1 MNFLKLFSLVLSS
14 LICMETYGQLNDWEN
29 PHVVGINKLPSVA
42 TSISY
47 ANAEKALEGDFR
59 NSSRI
64 KYLNGKWK
72 FNFSPLIEKA
82 PKDFYKKDFDVSGW
96 DEIDVPANW
105 ELKGYGQ
112 AIYTNVT
119 YPIVPVNPPYI
130 PKDDSPVGAYRTTFE
145 IPETWNGMQIT
156 LHFGGV
162 SSAFYLWING
172 EKVGYSQGS
181 RLPAEFDIT
190 PYLQAGKNSVAVK
203 VFRWSDGTYLED
215 QDHWRL
221 SGIHR
226 DVYLAASPKVQIN
239 DFFVQTDLD
248 KNYENATLKIRP
260 KVKVYGGEDAS
271 GYKIEAQLFDGANH
285 VFDQPLSIE
294 AEKILKERYPQRANV
309 NFALLEKEIENPKKW
324 SAEFPN
330 LYTLVLTLKDKNG
343 AIVESR
349 SCKVGFREVE
359 FIEGELHVNGKPI
372 LIYGAN
378 RHDHD
383 QYGGKV
389 VSEESMMQDIL
400 MLKRFNFNAIRTSHY
415 PNNPRWYE
423 LCDEYGIYLMDETN
437 LETHGVGGKLSNDAN
452 WMKSF
457 VERAQRMVERD
468 KNHPSIIFWSLGN
481 ESGSGPNHAAM
492 AAWIKDYDPTRFIHY
507 EGAEGSP
514 YNPVV
519 PDPYYVDMM
528 SRMYVSIPEMVEL
541 ANNPKDTRPVV
552 WCEYAHAMGNSL
564 GNLDEFWAA
573 IRNNKRMFGG
583 YIWDWVDQGL
593 VKETASGEKFWAYGG
608 DFGEKIND
616 GNFCLNGVVNPDRTA
631 KPATWE
637 CKKIFQPVHI
647 EATNLLEG
655 KVRVF
660 NRHHFAALNQYD
672 YSWTLTENGMT
683 IQEGSLE
690 IPEIPAGGAA
700 SISVPVEKPGSLKPG
715 AEYFLIIRS
724 KLKEDSPWAEK
735 GHEVAWD
742 QFKMPWNVPAASII
756 STERMAKVSIVE
768 NAGDFTISGKG
779 FSTKISKQSGLLES
793 VVFENKEILKAPLSP
808 NFWRPLTDNDFRGA
822 KVQIHQAVWENAG
835 KNSEVRSIQAFQVN
849 DKAVKVAV
857 DIWLSDISSQV
868 QLGYTVFGSG
878 DIAVDYQFIPGEGLP
893 EIPRIGMQMQIGEE
907 YDQLSWF
914 GKGPHENYSD
924 RQQGAETGVFN
935 ASVKN
940 DFFHYI
946 RPQESNNKTAVRWAS
961 LTDSNG
967 YGLFI
972 SGTPVLSFSAWPYT
986 QEELSKAEHTYDLP
1000 KQSNITLNLDHLQT
1014 GVGGDD
1020 SWTQQAKPHPQYR
1033 IYPKTYAYSIRIK
1046 PFKNP
1051 DEVKNLTGNALPKF

>member
-1 MNFLKLFSLVLSS
+1 MNFLKLFILSIFL
-14 LICMETYGQLNDWEN
+14 LIFMEANAQLNDWEN
-29 PHVVGINKLPSVA
+29 PHVVGINKLPGVA
-42 TSISY
+42 TSISF
-47 ANAEKALEGDFR
+47 ATAEKALEGDFR

-82 PKDFYKKDFDVSGW
+82 PKDFYKKDYDVSGW
-96 DEIDVPANW
+96 DDIDVPANW

-130 PKDDSPVGAYRTTFE
+130 PKDDNPVGSYKTTFE
-145 IPETWNGMQIT
+145 VPEDWKEMQIT

-181 RLPAEFDIT
+181 RLPSEFNIT
-190 PYLQAGKNSVAVK
+190 PYLNAGKNAIAVK

-226 DVYLAASPKVQIN
+226 DVYLAASPKVQLN

-260 KVKVYGGEDAS
+260 KIKVYDGGGVS
-271 GYKIEAQLFDGANH
+271 GYKVEAQLFDGENG
-285 VFDQPLSIE
+285 VFESPISIG
-294 AEKILKERYPQRANV
+294 AEKIVGERYPQRANV

-324 SAEFPN
+324 SAEYPN
-330 LYTLVLTLKDKNG
+330 LYTLVISLKDKND
-343 AIVESR
+343 AVVESR

-359 FIEGELHVNGKPI
+359 FIDGELHVNGKPV

-383 QYGGKV
+383 EYGGKV

-400 MLKRFNFNAIRTSHY
+400 MLKKFNFNAIRTSHY

-437 LETHGVGGKLSNDAN
+437 IETHGLGGKLSNEAD

-492 AAWIKDYDPTRFIHY
+492 SAWIKEYDPTRFIHY
-507 EGAEGSP
+507 EGAQGSP

-519 PDPYYVDMM
+519 PDPNYVDMM
-528 SRMYVSIPEMVEL
+528 SRMYVSIPQMVEL
-541 ANNPKDTRPVV
+541 ANNSNDRRPVV

-564 GNLDEFWAA
+564 GNLDEFWTA
-573 IRNNKRMFGG
+573 IRSNKRMFGG

-593 VKETASGEKFWAYGG
+593 VQETASGEKYWAYGG
-608 DFGEKIND
+608 DFGEKNHD

-637 CKKIFQPVHI
+637 CKKIFQPIHI
-647 EATNLLEG
+647 ESLNLEEG
-655 KVRVF
+655 KVKVY
-660 NRHHFAALNQYD
+660 NRHHFAPLDKYE
-672 YSWTLTENGMT
+672 YSWTLSENGMT
-683 IQEGSLE
+683 IEEGGLE
-690 IPEIPAGGAA
+690 IPEIPAGGSAII
-700 SISVPVEKPGSLKPG
+700 SIPVEKPGTLKAG
-715 AEYFLIIRS
+715 AEYFLTVRS
-724 KLKEDSPWAEK
+724 RLKADSPWAEK

-742 QFKMPWNVPAASII
+742 QFKMPWNVPTI
-756 STERMAKVSIVE
+756 STVSTEKMAKVSLVE

-779 FSTKISKQSGLLES
+779 FSTKINKESGFLES
-793 VVFENKEILKAPLSP
+793 IVFENKEILKAPLSP

-822 KVQIHQAVWENAG
+822 RIQDHQAVWENAG
-835 KNSEVRSIQAFQVN
+835 KNKEIRSINAFAIN
-849 DKAVKVAV
+849 DKAIKVSV
-857 DIWLSDISSQV
+857 DIWLTDAKSQI
-868 QLGYTVFGSG
+868 QLGYTIFGSG
-878 DIAVDYQFIPGEGLP
+878 DIAVEYQFVPGEGLP

-907 YDQLSWF
+907 YDQLAWF
-914 GKGPHENYSD
+914 GKGPHENYID
-924 RQQGAETGVFN
+924 RQHGAAIGLFR
-935 ASVKN
+935 ASVKD
-940 DFFHYI
+940 DFFQYI
-946 RPQESNNKTAVRWAS
+946 RPQESNNKIGVRWVT

-967 YGLFI
+967 YGLLV
-972 SGTPVLSFSAWPYT
+972 SGIPNLSFSAWPYS
-986 QEELSKAEHTYDLP
+986 QDDLNKAEHTFDLP
-1000 KQSNITLNLDHLQT
+1000 KKSNITLNIDHLQM
-1014 GVGGDD
+1014 GLGGDD
-1020 SWTQQAKPHPQYR
+1020 SWSRQAKPHPQYR
-1033 IYPKTYAYSIRIK
+1033 IYPKPYSYSFRLK
-1046 PFKNP
+1046 PFKNL
-1051 DEVKNLTGNALPKF
+1051 DEVKNLLRNSLPKY